1 MGSNRHHRTISL
13 VLGTMIIIMVI
24 LAGYFTISDLA
35 GKQSQKHQQSMSP
48 VFSLIEKELIKPL
61 QIAATLAEVGIYDK
75 YLLSKQPNKDEVVKE
90 LDKYSKK
97 FNLQFYLAHERSRQ
111 QFNSDGRVFDL
122 VEGKV
127 IWYFALK
134 EQTDYKVQAV
144 LGQRDDVHLYI
155 DVRQYDAFGN
165 FLGFVGVGKSLSDF
179 INSFAS
185 FREEYGHEFVFV
197 NNNDEIVLSSLPD
210 LSPKQALSEDERIG
224 IKSTAEISWFN
235 EFTDKITSSTEQS
248 AVVSDNNSDLLVS
261 KLTLESLNWNLYIL
275 TPLES
280 RQQAVNESFALYIGI
295 GLVILIILY
304 QILYKFIDEYTNKI
318 SRRINRDSLTNLAN
332 SDYANFYF
340 NRQRKR
346 SRQMAVISCD
356 LDYFKTI
363 NENYGRNAGD
373 KVLAEVASCFDKLID
388 DTGLVARWDGEEFAI
403 ILPEMDA
410 QEAEQVAKLCRKSL
424 QALRVPFEGSD
435 ISVTGSFGIFA
446 SRQHAHNLN
455 KMMDQADKALS
466 KAKNQGKNKVV
477 TAFS

>member
-13 VLGTMIIIMVI
+13 VLGTMIIIMII

-61 QIAATLAEVGIYDK
+61 QIAATLAKVGIYDK
-75 YLLSKQPNKDEVVKE
+75 YLLSKQPNKDEVVSE

-134 EQTDYKVQAV
+134 DQTDYEVQAV
-144 LGQRDDVHLYI
+144 LGQREDVHLYI

-165 FLGFVGVGKSLSDF
+165 FLGFVGVGKSLGDF
-179 INSFAS
+179 INSFAD

-210 LSPKQALSEDERIG
+210 LSPKQALRVDERIG
-224 IKSTAEISWFN
+224 IKSTSEISWFN

-340 NRQRKR
+340 NRSRKR
-346 SRQMAVISCD
+346 NRQIAVVSCD

-373 KVLAEVASCFDKLID
+373 KVLVAVASCFDKLID
-388 DTGLVARWDGEEFAI
+388 NTGLVARWDGEEFAI

-424 QALRVPFEGSD
+424 QALRVPYEGSD

-455 KMMDQADKALS
+455 KMMDQADKALN
-466 KAKNQGKNKVV
+466 KAKHQGKNKVV